1 MAHHRQLVA
10 FRQRSLLGTTQ
21 LLGNFVIAEIVP
33 WQTVTSATFLRE
45 FEDQVSI

>member
-10 FRQRSLLGTTQ
+10 LGQRDLFGTTQ
-21 LLGNFVIAEIVP
+21 LLGNLVIAEIVP

-45 FEDQVSI
+45 FED